1 MSKQSTN
8 QHSTILL
15 SIAGF
20 AAIIAVVVVV
30 GLFQSS
36 GDNYVI
42 QGQVEVI
49 EYCGSSKVA
58 GRIVELRV
66 KEGDF
71 VRVGDTLAI
80 LDVPEV
86 QAKMQQAQSAEEAA
100 AALEQKAMNGTRQEQ
115 IRSAHSVLQQAQ
127 AGFDI
132 AEKSYRR
139 IQHLFDEGVM
149 SAQKRDEAYAHYRA
163 AEAQMRAAQSQYD
176 MAVNGARREDKAA
189 ATAQVGRA
197 RGAVDEVGSYVR
209 ETVQTAQ
216 MEGEVTDVYPKL
228 GELVGTGSPIMSI
241 AVMGDLYGTFNV
253 REDKL
258 RGITVGSEITA
269 FIPSFNT
276 EMKMRIY
283 YLKDQGSYA
292 VWKVTKANGG
302 YDLKTFEVKA
312 RPIDCPDGLR
322 PGMSLVLKRE

>member
-1 MSKQSTN
+1 
-8 QHSTILL
+8 
-15 SIAGF
+15 
-20 AAIIAVVVVV
+20 
-30 GLFQSS
+30 
-36 GDNYVI
+36 
-42 QGQVEVI
+42 
-49 EYCGSSKVA
+49 
-58 GRIVELRV
+58 
-66 KEGDF
+66 
-71 VRVGDTLAI
+71 
-80 LDVPEV
+80 
-86 QAKMQQAQSAEEAA
+86 
-100 AALEQKAMNGTRQEQ
+100 
-115 IRSAHSVLQQAQ
+115 
-127 AGFDI
+127 
-132 AEKSYRR
+132 
-139 IQHLFDEGVM
+139 
-149 SAQKRDEAYAHYRA
+149 
-163 AEAQMRAAQSQYD
+163 MRAAQSQYD